1 MGSRVTISV
10 QIPEIWT
17 ERDSQIT
24 ALDTIALIRFRVY
37 AGKDTKDRPFK
48 GYSTKPIYVS
58 KRGARLTPK
67 GGRRTKKGMFFE
79 GGYQEYK
86 QKSRRRVS
94 GGSNQTAEVDL
105 TLSGALMNNL
115 VMTDSTKTSFTIGLS
130 SAVKHYGYYVHEDR
144 PFIGLSASDQRKL
157 TDAVAARIRKKLS

>member
-1 MGSRVTISV
+1 MGARVTISI
-10 QIPEIWT
+10 QIPELWT
-17 ERDSQIT
+17 ERDSQVT
-24 ALDTIALIRFRVY
+24 ALDAIALIRSRVY
-37 AGKDTKDRPFK
+37 TGKDTKDRPFK

-67 GGRRTKKGMFFE
+67 GGRRTKKGMFFA

-115 VMTDSTKTSFTIGLS
+115 VMTDSSRTSFTIGLS
-130 SAVKHYGYYVHEDR
+130 SAVRGYGYFVHEER
-144 PFIGLSASDQRKL
+144 PFIGLSKSDQRKL
-157 TDAVAARIRKKLS
+157 TDAIAARIRKKLS